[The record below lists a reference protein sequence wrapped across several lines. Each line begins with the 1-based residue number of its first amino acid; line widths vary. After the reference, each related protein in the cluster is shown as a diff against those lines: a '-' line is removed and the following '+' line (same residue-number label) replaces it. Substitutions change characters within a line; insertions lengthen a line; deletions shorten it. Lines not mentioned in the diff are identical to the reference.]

1 MSRSGGGLKGA
12 IRQLVQIDP
21 GTISLRSVR
30 ETLRPVAEKRRW
42 PLQLFFYKSTLTI
55 YRIFAILTLYAVL
68 AGILSYAFVM
78 GFYAVNSSW
87 AAPVILSAS
96 DEKSLDFMQKLVLSR
111 QSIEDL
117 KVDVI
122 RQQTT
127 LAEMD
132 KYRASL
138 LALDRELATAI
149 GSQRA
154 HDRLTGPQLAA
165 LDQQKQADNRKT
177 QEVLA
182 QIHRLEAQIKS
193 DLGAGLITK
202 GDAAT
207 QLAALN
213 HANTDYT
220 DSRIAD
226 VMLSDSILDKTTI
239 GTNSLEVLEKQAE
252 LRSDIAQLDVTLI
265 VAQKQLEE
273 DNRQIDRLHD
283 AITIAKQSPYYLN
296 DNGDKRLYFAF
307 VPYDNQANAAVG
319 SPIYDCYLNMAFCRK
334 VGTVKQVF
342 LGEQVINH
350 PIFKNQ
356 VRGLTILMD
365 LSHPESAK
373 SKTVFMGR
381 KPLFF

>member
-1 MSRSGGGLKGA
+1 MA
-12 IRQLVQIDP
+12 
-21 GTISLRSVR
+21 T
-30 ETLRPVAEKRRW
+30 PVADASHIGEKFRK
-42 PLQLFFYKSTLTI
+42 PLQLILYKSTLAL
-55 YRIFAILTLYAVL
+55 YRVFALFTLYAVL
-68 AGILSYAFVM
+68 IGIFCYAFVM
-78 GFYAVNSSW
+78 GFYAVNKSW

-127 LAEMD
+127 LAEMN

-138 LALDRELATAI
+138 LALDAQLQSAITRE
-149 GSQRA
+149 RD

-165 LDQQKQADNRKT
+165 LDAQKQADNRKT
-177 QEVLA
+177 QELLTE
-182 QIHRLEAQIKS
+182 IHQVEAQIKS
-193 DLGAGLITK
+193 DLAAGLITK
-202 GDAAT
+202 GDAAS

-213 HANTDYT
+213 HAETDFT

-226 VMLSDSILDKTTI
+226 VMLTDSILDKTTI
-239 GTNSLEVLEKQAE
+239 GTKSLEVIEKQAE
-252 LRSDIAQLDVTLI
+252 LRSDIAQLDVTLS
-265 VAQKQLEE
+265 VAEKQLAQ
-273 DNRQIDRLHD
+273 DNRQVERLHD
-283 AITIAKQSPYYLN
+283 AIAIAKQSPYFLN
-296 DNGDKRLYFAF
+296 ANGDKRLYFAF
-307 VPYDNQANAAVG
+307 VPYDNQSRATVG
-319 SPIYDCYLNMAFCRK
+319 APIYDCYLNMALCRK
-334 VGTVKQVF
+334 VGSVKQVF

-373 SKTVFMGR
+373 SQTVFLGR
-381 KPLFF
+381 KPLLF

>member
-1 MSRSGGGLKGA
+1 MATTILDA
-12 IRQLVQIDP
+12 THDP
-21 GTISLRSVR
+21 
-30 ETLRPVAEKRRW
+30 EKPRK
-42 PLQLFFYKSTLTI
+42 PLQLIAYKVTLTL
-55 YRIFAILTLYAVL
+55 YRVFAIVTLYAVL

-78 GFYAVNSSW
+78 GFYAINSSW
-87 AAPVILSAS
+87 AAPLILSAS
-96 DEKSLDFMQKLVLSR
+96 DEKSLDFMQKLVISR

-138 LALDRELATAI
+138 LALGRELQTAI
-149 GSQRA
+149 TSKQN
-154 HDRLTGPQLAA
+154 HDQLTGPELAA
-165 LDQQKQADNRKT
+165 LDKQKQADNRKT
-177 QEVLA
+177 QKVLI
-182 QIHRLEAQIKS
+182 QIHQIDAQIKS
-193 DLGAGLITK
+193 DLAAGLITK

-213 HANTDYT
+213 QANTDYT

-226 VMLSDSILDKTTI
+226 VMLSDSVLDKTTV
-239 GTNSLEVLEKQAE
+239 GTKTLEVLEKQAD
-252 LRSDIAQLDVTLI
+252 LHSDIAQLDVTLS
-265 VAQKQLEE
+265 VAQKQLQE

-296 DNGDKRLYFAF
+296 ASGDKRLYFAF
-307 VPYDNQANAAVG
+307 VPYDNQANATVG
-319 SPIYDCYLNMAFCRK
+319 APIYDCYLNMAFCRK
-334 VGTVKQVF
+334 VGTVKQIF

-365 LSHPESAK
+365 LPHPESAK
-373 SKTVFMGR
+373 SQTVFLGR